1 MAKTCAICGKGSGM
15 YPLCISCFRLRDA
28 GKIEKCEEC
37 GTWHYTDKPCKC
49 TPQKEATQSKVTTV
63 EEPEIETRISKND
76 SMTVE
81 LKIESCIVCQEPTD
95 DNQFFCKSCYFK
107 YRNKNLLIKVSK
119 CKTAELLDAS
129 YEGLYT
135 CKDGHIVK
143 SMAEYAID
151 NYLFDEKITHSYEP
165 SVSIDLNS
173 EHDLHPDFYL
183 PEKDIYIEHWGF
195 DETHKKYT
203 EQKKYKIE
211 QYKKLKLTVVCTTQ
225 KDMSNIQAAL
235 NRKLKF
241 FKRDEINE

>member
-15 YPLCISCFRLRDA
+15 YPLCTSCFKLRDA
-28 GKIEKCEEC
+28 GKVEKCKEC
-37 GTWHYTDKPCKC
+37 GTWHYTNDICKC
-49 TPQKEATQSKVTTV
+49 TPTPIAAIATA
-63 EEPEIETRISKND
+63 EEPEIDVKINKNEI
-76 SMTVE
+76 MTIE
-81 LKIESCIVCQEPTD
+81 LKAGSCIVCREPSEE
-95 DNQFFCKSCYFK
+95 NLFFCKSCHFK
-107 YRNKNLLIKVSK
+107 YKNKNLLIKIGK

-211 QYKKLKLTVVCTTQ
+211 QYKKLQFTVVCTTQ

-241 FKRDEINE
+241 FKRNEINE